1 MLRVKDNRTKDRITK
16 IKRKV
21 GINISEAT
29 VIKNYL
35 TQEVTDK

>member
-21 GINISEAT
+21 GIHISAT